1 MLISKKKCFLLI
13 KNLTKEEAL
22 DKLTDL
28 KEELSDRLEYE
39 FDDSLNSLMID
50 ILEEK
55 VEMLFTMINNAI
67 FEDGIIVGYTDS

>member
-1 MLISKKKCFLLI
+1 MVISKEKCFLLI

>member
-1 MLISKKKCFLLI
+1 MLISKEKCFLLI